1 MSKENNS
8 KESVNSALRKT
19 VVRRCCHLG
28 CRSKATHS
36 IYYSKQCEDYSDFC
50 GKHLH
55 QYLPNN
61 YNVNV
66 SPIMSDGNNVL

>member
-1 MSKENNS
+1 MAISNIQP
-8 KESVNSALRKT
+8 VAT
-19 VVRRCCHLG
+19 VKLKRHCCHLG
-28 CRSKATHS
+28 CKNKASHS
-36 IYYSKQCEDYSDFC
+36 IFYSKGIEDYSDFC

-66 SPIMSDGNNVL
+66 SPIMPDGYNY

>member
-1 MSKENNS
+1 MSAKIITKKLTE
-8 KESVNSALRKT
+8 ALRKT
-19 VVRRCCHLG
+19 DVRRCCHLE
-28 CRSKATHS
+28 CKSKATHS
-36 IYYSKQCEDYSDFC
+36 IYYSKQFEDYSDFC

-66 SPIMSDGNNVL
+66 SPIMPDGYNA